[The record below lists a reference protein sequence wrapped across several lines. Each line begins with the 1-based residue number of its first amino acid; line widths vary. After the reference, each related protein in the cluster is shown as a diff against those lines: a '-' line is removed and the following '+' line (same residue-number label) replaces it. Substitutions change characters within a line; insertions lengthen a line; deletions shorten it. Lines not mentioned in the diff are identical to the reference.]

1 MKRKS
6 APLAALLLSA
16 ALFASLLAGCAPA
29 ATAPSASA
37 PAPTPSAAQP
47 TDTATPQGKKVLLA
61 VSFGTSYDDNRDKSI
76 GAIETALQ
84 AAFPEY
90 EVRRAFTSQIIIDI
104 LAGRGLVIDNVG
116 EAMERLL
123 ADGVTDVIVQPTH
136 VMNGFE
142 YDDVINEITPYA
154 EKFDSFKVGRPLL
167 ITPKDYAKVV
177 NILVEETS
185 AYQGEDTAIVLMGHG
200 THHAANATYEKLQ
213 SVFTAAGHDRYF
225 VGTVEASPSLEDVI
239 PLVQASGAKK
249 VVLLPLM
256 IVAGDHANNDMAGDE
271 ADSWKS
277 AFTAAGFEVE
287 VLLQGM
293 GQYQGIQ
300 DLIVEHAKE
309 ATSSVAV
316 GAVKADRIT
325 DGTYAIDVTSSS
337 SMFNITKA
345 ELQVKD
351 GAMSCVLTLSGTG
364 YEKLYLGTG
373 EEALADSD
381 DKCIYFVADSEGA
394 YTYTVPV
401 ESLNVE
407 TNVAAWSIR
416 KQTWYDRV
424 LVFQSSLMPEGSIA
438 PK

>member
-1 MKRKS
+1 
-6 APLAALLLSA
+6 
-16 ALFASLLAGCAPA
+16 
-29 ATAPSASA
+29 
-37 PAPTPSAAQP
+37 
-47 TDTATPQGKKVLLA
+47 
-61 VSFGTSYDDNRDKSI
+61 
-76 GAIETALQ
+76 
-84 AAFPEY
+84 
-90 EVRRAFTSQIIIDI
+90 
-104 LAGRGLVIDNVG
+104 
-116 EAMERLL
+116 
-123 ADGVTDVIVQPTH
+123 
-136 VMNGFE
+136 
-142 YDDVINEITPYA
+142 
-154 EKFDSFKVGRPLL
+154 
-167 ITPKDYAKVV
+167 
-177 NILVEETS
+177 
-185 AYQGEDTAIVLMGHG
+185 
-200 THHAANATYEKLQ
+200 
-213 SVFTAAGHDRYF
+213 
-225 VGTVEASPSLEDVI
+225 
-239 PLVQASGAKK
+239 
-249 VVLLPLM
+249 
-256 IVAGDHANNDMAGDE
+256 
-271 ADSWKS
+271 
-277 AFTAAGFEVE
+277 
-287 VLLQGM
+287 M

-325 DGTYAIDVTSSS
+325 DGTYALDVTSSS

-424 LVFQSSLMPEGSIA
+424 LVFQSSLLPEGSIA
-438 PK
+438 KK